1 MRYHYIYNIGYIYE
15 KKMPIFGANNTISN
29 IKLQQPI
36 TLTIQIPYNNIENAM
51 AQIGNTVDY
60 QTIAGARWGLYVY
73 VCPQNLQFCQ
83 TPVYAFSV
91 VFRVQ
96 QSGFYLE
103 FDPGN
108 YYISNPPIL
117 SFQYPVQNL
126 TSDAIISVT
135 IDGSNITVTGNG
147 QQILTVDMLK
157 SFSTITQLSSGCWF
171 YDNNNDQIQN
181 YDSDYLSFLVN
192 ISTPFN
198 LSSLL
203 SSIIPI
209 IAIVPLLS
217 LLPQILKDFVPTVKQ
232 KLSKK
237 SSNTT

>member
-1 MRYHYIYNIGYIYE
+1 
-15 KKMPIFGANNTISN
+15 MPIFGENNTISN

-36 TLTIQIPYNNIENAM
+36 ILTIQIPYDNIESAM
-51 AQIGNTVDY
+51 SQIGNTVNY

-83 TPVYAFSV
+83 TPIYAFSV

-108 YYISNPPIL
+108 YYMSNPPIL

-147 QQILTVDMLK
+147 KQILTVDMLK

-171 YDNNNDQIQN
+171 FDSNGDQIQN
-181 YDSDYLSFLVN
+181 YNSDYLSFLVDV
-192 ISTPFN
+192 STPFN
-198 LSSLL
+198 IGSLL

-217 LLPQILKDFVPTVKQ
+217 LLPQILKDIVPGVKQ
-232 KLSKK
+232 KLSKSSSK
-237 SSNTT
+237 SS